1 MFVSLVLLGLTFE
14 FPLASAGSV
23 LSLLCILAY
32 IAAFAIGLGPVF
44 WVLIGELFP
53 AEARAAGAGI
63 SAALNWLANF
73 VVGLVFLP
81 LASAIGQAATFWIF
95 GAVCAVA
102 FLFTVRYVP
111 ETRELAPAESGRELR
126 AAT

>member
-14 FPLASAGSV
+14 
-23 LSLLCILAY
+23 
-32 IAAFAIGLGPVF
+32 
-44 WVLIGELFP
+44 
-53 AEARAAGAGI
+53 
-63 SAALNWLANF
+63 
-73 VVGLVFLP
+73 
-81 LASAIGQAATFWIF
+81 F

-102 FLFTVRYVP
+102 FLFTVRYVS